1 MLTHANFEY
10 EINFK
15 NFKRLEAIDSTFLQL
30 TAENNQHFDFRL
42 DRYVSSLINTSF
54 PAHAIRRYDFY
65 AVIWLKGGSGSF
77 MVDFQFYDFEGEK
90 MIFLSPGQ
98 FFNVQSGKF
107 DLIRYSFRRDFFC
120 VQVNNP
126 DLLCNGV
133 LFNHVYAVASI
144 EVSETLS
151 ADFDQLNHQFAQA
164 FTLTRTEQQ
173 EQVYGILKK
182 LLRMAVSAWYAQS
195 PFHPDMTVEETD
207 HLFALKQTIDRHL
220 TAVPTFSTF
229 ASELGLPDQQL
240 RLFIRKRVGM
250 PVGKLVAL
258 RQVLEAQRA
267 LSFTDISIKEI
278 SNNLGFESATYFTR
292 FFKNHTGVPPEEFR
306 HQYGGEVPDTLMVT
320 LEALIEQHFRTE
332 RKASFY
338 AKKLH
343 ISTRTLTDILKR
355 KLNTTATRLIHQR
368 LLLEA
373 KHVLSQQEK
382 SIKTIAFDLHFE
394 EPGHFSR
401 FFKKATGFTPE
412 QFRAKQS
419 GSDPSSSREHWMF
432 GN

>member
-1 MLTHANFEY
+1 MQSLKAT
-10 EINFK
+10 
-15 NFKRLEAIDSTFLQL
+15 DPPFLQIT
-30 TAENNQHFDFRL
+30 TAKNQHFDFRL
-42 DRYVSSLINTSF
+42 DRYVSTLINTSF

-65 AVIWLKGGSGSF
+65 AVLWLKGGSGRF
-77 MVDFQFYDFEGEK
+77 MVDFQVYDFTGEK

-120 VQVNNP
+120 VLENNP

-144 EVSETLS
+144 EISEALS
-151 ADFDQLNHQFAQA
+151 ATFLQINTQFAHA
-164 FTLTRTEQQ
+164 FTLNEYEQK
-173 EQVYGILKK
+173 EQVYTILKK
-182 LLRMAVSAWYAQS
+182 LLSTAVSAWYAQS
-195 PFHPDMTVEETD
+195 PFHPDMTEVETNQ
-207 HLFALKQTIDRHL
+207 LFALKQTIDRHL

-240 RLFIRKRVGM
+240 RLFIRKRIGM

-267 LSFTDISIKEI
+267 LSFTDIPIKEI
-278 SNNLGFESATYFTR
+278 SNNLGFESPTYFTR
-292 FFKNHTGVPPEEFR
+292 FFKNHTGMPPEEFR
-306 HQYGGEVPDTLMVT
+306 HQYGGEVPDTLMLA
-320 LEALIEQHFRTE
+320 LEALIEQHFRSE

-343 ISTRTLTDILKR
+343 VSTRTLTDILKR
-355 KLNTTATRLIHQR
+355 KMNTTAMRLIHQR

-373 KHVLSQQEK
+373 KHALSQLEQ

-401 FFKKATGFTPE
+401 FFKKATGCTPE
-412 QFRAKQS
+412 QFRAKLA
-419 GSDPSSSREHWMF
+419 GSAQQPISQHWML